1 MKTDAAKTYGS
12 GVLGPNGR
20 PLPFSSAI
28 EVDDLVYLS
37 GQLALR
43 DGKVDGDI
51 GQQTDLIFDNIET
64 VLTSA
69 DLSLDNVVKTSI
81 WITDPADFAAFNA
94 AYAVRFTAPYPTRSC
109 VVSQLV
115 IPGARVEIEVVAS
128 RRHRRT

>member
-1 MKTDAAKTYGS
+1 MKTDGAKTHSS
-12 GVLGPNGR
+12 GVVGPNGR

-43 DGKVDGDI
+43 GGKVDGDI

-64 VLTSA
+64 VLASA
-69 DLSLDNVVKTSI
+69 GLTLDSVVKASI

-94 AYAVRFTAPYPTRSC
+94 AYAARFTAPYPTRSC

-128 RRHRRT
+128 RRHHRT